1 MSLLAWRAARRSAVL
16 QTRALGAR
24 GDFKQSY
31 GFRGGAAVAQG
42 PKERTLDDQHV
53 NPHEKDER
61 VFLRSRPSPGTVLR
75 YYTGLRRLCNLPR
88 FRGLTNLDRRGGC
101 VGHRLVLSNVQ
112 R

>member
-31 GFRGGAAVAQG
+31 GFRGGAAVAQE

-53 NPHEKDER
+53 NPHEKAER
-61 VFLRSRPSPGTVLR
+61 FFREADRPR
-75 YYTGLRRLCNLPR
+75 AR
-88 FRGLTNLDRRGGC
+88 FSGITRD
-101 VGHRLVLSNVQ
+101 
-112 R
+112 

>member
-31 GFRGGAAVAQG
+31 GFRGGAAVAQE

-53 NPHEKDER
+53 NPHEKAER
-61 VFLRSRPSPGTVLR
+61 VRAWSSGEFSPAFDAEHGWRS
-75 YYTGLRRLCNLPR
+75 
-88 FRGLTNLDRRGGC
+88 GC
-101 VGHRLVLSNVQ
+101 HV
-112 R
+112 